1 MSEHDK
7 PRRRRLSTRQVV
19 ALLGLLVVAVV
30 GAVSYF
36 TVFADEPVVRADPD
50 TSLEAGPPADSD
62 ADALA
67 QARRSLQQ
75 TSLPLSLLNGGMN
88 QLVDGAGSS
97 TTAPT
102 SSRWDSGRLGTGR
115 GSCLPGSTS

>member
-75 TSLPLSLLNGGMN
+75 TSLP
-88 QLVDGAGSS
+88 
-97 TTAPT
+97 
-102 SSRWDSGRLGTGR
+102 RR
-115 GSCLPGSTS
+115 C